1 MKMGSLGLTQK
12 EEHSVMNVDQQQLM
26 TNMQEFAERSQRI
39 MTKFLERQ
47 AEDDGFQIPDP
58 YVVGKA
64 FLKASAQLMQDPQ
77 RLAQAQADLWKEY
90 TSLWQHVTQRMLGQE
105 SEPVAKPVR
114 GDRRFKDEAWE
125 EEVYF
130 DAVKQY
136 YLLTA
141 RWIKNTMSDV
151 KGIDE
156 STQKKVDFYTRNF
169 VQSMAPSNFA
179 ATNPAVIKEAVETQ
193 GQSLLKGFDH
203 FLHDL
208 EEGKGKL
215 RVSMTDVKA
224 FELGKNVASTP
235 GKVVYQNSLIQLLQY
250 EPTTEKV
257 AKNPLLIVP
266 PWINKFYVLDLQPKN
281 SLIKWAVDQGHTVF
295 VISWVNPDEKL
306 AHKDFS
312 CYMQEGPLSAIDV
325 VKEIT
330 GVDQINLAGYCIG
343 GTLTTCTL
351 AYLAAI
357 GEADKVKS
365 ATLFTTL
372 TDFTDC
378 GELRVFIDEEQMEI
392 LDAHMERK
400 GYLEGA
406 QMSQVFNLLRAND
419 LVWSFF
425 VNNYLLG
432 KEPFPFDLLYWN
444 SDPTRMPAMMHK
456 FYLRKMYLENKLIE
470 PNGIEL
476 NGVPIDLGKIKTP
489 MYMISTHD
497 DHIAPWKST
506 YSLTQHV
513 SGSVKFVLGGS
524 GHIAGIIN
532 PENSGKYG
540 YWTNT
545 NKPADPDKWFA
556 GAKQH
561 EGSWWQDW
569 KKWVGRHSGGKVEAR
584 KIGSEKYK
592 PIEDAPGSYV
602 KVRMTD

>member
-1 MKMGSLGLTQK
+1 MSDETQNIL
-12 EEHSVMNVDQQQLM
+12 NVDQQQMLES
-26 TNMQEFAERSQRI
+26 MQDFADRSQRI

-64 FLKASAQLMQDPQ
+64 FLQASAQLMQDPQ
-77 RLAQAQADLWKEY
+77 KLAQAQADLWSEY
-90 TSLWQHVTQRMLGQE
+90 TALWQHVTQRMMGQE
-105 SEPVAKPVR
+105 SEPVAKPVA

-125 EEVYF
+125 EEIYF
-130 DAVKQY
+130 DAIKQY

-141 RWIKNTMSDV
+141 RWIKSTMSDV
-151 KGIDE
+151 KGIDRN
-156 STQKKVDFYTRNF
+156 TQAKVDFYTRNF
-169 VQSMAPSNFA
+169 VQSMAPSNFVS
-179 ATNPAVIKEAVETQ
+179 TNPSVLKEAVETQ
-193 GQSLLKGFDH
+193 GQSLLKGFQH
-203 FLHDL
+203 FLDDL
-208 EEGKGKL
+208 ENGKGKL
-215 RVSMTDVKA
+215 RVSMTNEKA
-224 FELGKNVASTP
+224 FELGKNIASTP

-250 EPTTEKV
+250 EATTEQV
-257 AKNPLLIVP
+257 SKNPMLIVP
-266 PWINKFYVLDLQPKN
+266 PWINKFYVMDMQPKN
-281 SLIKWAVDQGHTVF
+281 SFIKWAVDQGHTVF

-312 CYMQEGPLSAIDV
+312 CYMQEGPLAAIDV
-325 VKEIT
+325 VREIT
-330 GVDQINLAGYCIG
+330 GADQVNLGGYCIG
-343 GTLTTCTL
+343 GTLVACTL
-351 AYLAAI
+351 AYMAAK
-357 GEADKVKS
+357 GEADKIKS
-365 ATLFTTL
+365 ATLFTAL

-378 GELRVFIDEEQMEI
+378 GELRVFIDEEQMEL

-456 FYLRKMYLENKLIE
+456 FYLRKMYLENKLVE

-476 NGVPIDLGKIKTP
+476 NGVSIDLGKIKTP
-489 MYMISTHD
+489 LYMISTHD
-497 DHIAPWKST
+497 DHIAPWRST
-506 YSLTQHV
+506 YTLTQNV
-513 SGSVKFVLGGS
+513 SGPVKFVLGGS

-532 PENSGKYG
+532 PEKSGKYG
-540 YWTNT
+540 YWTN
-545 NKPADPDKWFA
+545 NSKPKDPEKWFA
-556 GAKQH
+556 GATQN

-569 KKWVGRHSGGKVEAR
+569 KKWIARHSGGKVDAR
-584 KIGSEKYK
+584 EPGSDTYT

-602 KVRMTD
+602 KVRMLD

>member
-1 MKMGSLGLTQK
+1 MTQGQ
-12 EEHSVMNVDQQQLM
+12 EQNLMNVDQQQLM
-26 TNMQEFAERSQRI
+26 DSMQDFAERSQRI

-64 FLKASAQLMQDPQ
+64 FLKASTQLMQDPQ

-90 TSLWQHVTQRMLGQE
+90 TALWQHVTQRMLGQE
-105 SEPVAKPVR
+105 TEPVAKPVP

-125 EEVYF
+125 EEIYF

-151 KGIDE
+151 NGIDE

-179 ATNPAVIKEAVETQ
+179 ATNPAVIKAAVETQ

-203 FLHDL
+203 FLKDL

-235 GKVVYQNSLIQLLQY
+235 GKVVYQNGLIQLLQY

-295 VISWVNPDEKL
+295 VISWINPDEKL

-312 CYMQEGPLSAIDV
+312 CYMQEGPLNAIDV
-325 VKEIT
+325 VQEIT
-330 GVDQINLAGYCIG
+330 GADQVNIAGYCIG
-343 GTLTTCTL
+343 GTLTSCTL

-476 NGVPIDLGKIKTP
+476 NGVPIDLRKIETP

-513 SGSVKFVLGGS
+513 SGPVKFVLGGS

-545 NKPADPDKWFA
+545 NKPADPDKWLA
-556 GAKQH
+556 GAKQN

-569 KKWVGRHSGGKVEAR
+569 KKWIARHSGGKVDAR
-584 KIGSEKYK
+584 AVGSKKHK

>member
-1 MKMGSLGLTQK
+1 LPQDNN
-12 EEHSVMNVDQQQLM
+12 EQQLM
-26 TNMQEFAERSQRI
+26 DTQAMMDSMQDFADRSQRI
-39 MTKFLERQ
+39 MTKFLEQ
-47 AEDDGFQIPDP
+47 QKDDDGFQIPDP
-58 YVVGKA
+58 QVVGKA
-64 FLKASAQLMQDPQ
+64 FMQATTQLMQDPQ
-77 RLAQAQADLWKEY
+77 KLAQAQADLWKEY
-90 TSLWQHVTQRMLGQE
+90 TNLWQHVSQRMMGQA

-125 EEVYF
+125 EEIYF

-141 RWIKNTMSDV
+141 RWIKDTMSDV

-156 STQKKVDFYTRNF
+156 GTQKKVDFYTRNF
-169 VQSMAPSNFA
+169 VQSLAPSNFVT
-179 ATNPAVIKEAVETQ
+179 TNPTVLKEAVDTK
-193 GQSLLKGFDH
+193 GQSLLKGFQN
-203 FLHDL
+203 FMEDL

-215 RVSMTDVKA
+215 RVSMTDETA
-224 FELGKNVASTP
+224 FELGVNVATTP
-235 GKVVYQNSLIQLLQY
+235 GKVVFQNELMQLLQY
-250 EPTTEKV
+250 TPATEKT
-257 AKNPLLIVP
+257 AKTPLLIVP

-281 SLIKWAVDQGHTVF
+281 SFIKWAVDQGHTVF
-295 VISWVNPDEKL
+295 VISWINPDEKL

-312 CYMQEGPLSAIDV
+312 SYMQEGPLNAIDV
-325 VKEIT
+325 IQEIT
-330 GVDQINLAGYCIG
+330 GEKQVNMVGYCIG
-343 GTLTTCTL
+343 GTLTACTL
-351 AYLAAI
+351 AYLA
-357 GEADKVKS
+357 ETDQADKVKS

-378 GELRVFIDEEQMEI
+378 GELRVFIDDEQMDI
-392 LDAHMERK
+392 LDAHMEKK
-400 GYLEGA
+400 GYLEGS

-425 VNNYLLG
+425 VSNYLLG

-456 FYLRKMYLENKLIE
+456 FYLRKMYLENKLVE
-470 PNGIEL
+470 PDGIEL
-476 NGVPIDLGKIKTP
+476 AGVPIDLRKIKTP

-506 YSLTQHV
+506 YEATQLY
-513 SGSVKFVLGGS
+513 SGPVKFVLGGS
-524 GHIAGIIN
+524 GHIAGVIN

-545 NKPADPDKWFA
+545 KKPNDPDEWLSSA
-556 GAKQH
+556 EQH

-584 KIGSEKYK
+584 TPGSDKHK
-592 PIEDAPGSYV
+592 PLENAPGSFV
-602 KVRMTD
+602 KVRMKE

>member
-1 MKMGSLGLTQK
+1 MSQDQQQNLL
-12 EEHSVMNVDQQQLM
+12 NVDQQELM
-26 TNMQEFAERSQRI
+26 DSMQDFADRSQRI
-39 MTKFLERQ
+39 MTKFLENQ

-58 YVVGKA
+58 VVVGKA
-64 FLKASAQLMQDPQ
+64 FMKASAQLMQDPQ
-77 RLAQAQADLWKEY
+77 KLAQAQADLWKEY
-90 TSLWQHVTQRMLGQE
+90 TSLWQHVTQRMMGQE
-105 SEPVAKPVR
+105 SEPVAKPGP

-141 RWIKNTMSDV
+141 RWIKSTMADV

-156 STQKKVDFYTRNF
+156 GTQAKVDFYTRNF
-169 VQSMAPSNFA
+169 VQSMAPSNFV
-179 ATNPAVIKEAVETQ
+179 ATNPTVLKEAVDSQ
-193 GQSLLKGFDH
+193 GQSLLKGFQH
-203 FLHDL
+203 FMNDL

-215 RVSMTDVKA
+215 RVSMTDVDA

-235 GKVVYQNSLIQLLQY
+235 GKVVYQNQLIQLLQY
-250 EPTTEKV
+250 EPSTEKA

-281 SLIKWAVDQGHTVF
+281 SFIKWAVDQGHTVF
-295 VISWVNPDEKL
+295 VISWINPDEKL

-312 CYMQEGPLSAIDV
+312 CYMQEGPLAAIDAIQ
-325 VKEIT
+325 EIT
-330 GVDQINLAGYCIG
+330 GEKQVNMVGYCIG
-343 GTLTTCTL
+343 GTLTSCTL
-351 AYLAAI
+351 AYLAAK

-378 GELRVFIDEEQMEI
+378 GELRVFIDEEQMDI
-392 LDAHMERK
+392 LDAHMEKK

-456 FYLRKMYLENKLIE
+456 FYLRKMYLENKLIK

-476 NGVPIDLGKIKTP
+476 NGVPIDLGKIETP
-489 MYMISTHD
+489 VYMISTHD

-506 YSLTQHV
+506 YELTKRL
-513 SGSVKFVLGGS
+513 SGPCKFVLGGS

-532 PENSGKYG
+532 PEKSGKYG
-540 YWTNT
+540 YRTNSKKAKT
-545 NKPADPDKWFA
+545 ADAWFA
-556 GAKQH
+556 GAEEH

-569 KKWVGRHSGGKVEAR
+569 KKWIGRHSGGKVAAR
-584 KIGSEKYK
+584 KPGSKKHK
-592 PIEDAPGSYV
+592 PTENAPGSYV

>member
-1 MKMGSLGLTQK
+1 MSQDQELKML
-12 EEHSVMNVDQQQLM
+12 NVDQQELM
-26 TNMQEFAERSQRI
+26 ENMQDFADRSQRI

-64 FLKASAQLMQDPQ
+64 FMRASAQLMQDPQ
-77 RLAQAQADLWKEY
+77 KLAQAQADLWQEY
-90 TSLWQHVTQRMLGQE
+90 TSLWQHVTQRMMGQA
-105 SEPVAKPVR
+105 SEPVAKPVP

-130 DAVKQY
+130 DAIKQY

-141 RWIKNTMSDV
+141 RWIKNTMADV

-156 STQKKVDFYTRNF
+156 STQAKVDFYTRNF
-169 VQSMAPSNFA
+169 VQSMAPSNFV
-179 ATNPAVIKEAVETQ
+179 ATNPTVLKEAVETQ
-193 GQSLLKGFDH
+193 GKSLLKGFQH
-203 FLHDL
+203 FLDDL

-215 RVSMTDVKA
+215 KVSMTNLEA

-235 GKVVYQNSLIQLLQY
+235 GKVVYQNSLIQLIQY

-257 AKNPLLIVP
+257 NKNPLLIVP

-295 VISWVNPDEKL
+295 VISWVNPDDKL

-312 CYMQEGPLSAIDV
+312 CYMQEGPLAAIDTIQ
-325 VKEIT
+325 EIT
-330 GVDQINLAGYCIG
+330 GEDQVNVAAYCIG

-351 AYLAAI
+351 AYLAAT
-357 GEADKVKS
+357 GQADKVKS

-372 TDFTDC
+372 TDFTDA
-378 GELRVFIDEEQMEI
+378 GEISVFIDEEQMDL
-392 LDAHMERK
+392 LDAHMERL
-400 GYLEGA
+400 GYLEGSE
-406 QMSQVFNLLRAND
+406 MSQVFNLLRAND

-425 VNNYLLG
+425 VNNYLMG

-444 SDPTRMPAMMHK
+444 SDSTRMPAMMHK
-456 FYLRKMYLENKLIE
+456 FYLRKMYLENRLVE
-470 PNGIEL
+470 PGGIEL
-476 NGVPIDLGKIKTP
+476 NGEPIDLGKIETP
-489 MYMISTHD
+489 LYMISTHD

-506 YSLTQHV
+506 YKLTQNV
-513 SGSVKFVLGGS
+513 GGSVKFVLGGS

-532 PENSGKYG
+532 PEKSGKYG

-545 NKPADPDKWFA
+545 NKPAEADKWLA
-556 GAKQH
+556 GATQH

-569 KKWVGRHSGGKVEAR
+569 KKWISRHSGGKVNAR
-584 KIGSEKYK
+584 KPGSKTHK
-592 PIEDAPGSYV
+592 PFEDAPGSYV
-602 KVRMTD
+602 KIRSMD

>member
-1 MKMGSLGLTQK
+1 MSQDQEQNIL
-12 EEHSVMNVDQQQLM
+12 NVDQQQLM
-26 TNMQEFAERSQRI
+26 NSMQDFAERSQRI

-64 FLKASAQLMQDPQ
+64 FMKASAQLMQDPQ

-90 TSLWQHVTQRMLGQE
+90 TALWQHVTQRMLGQE
-105 SEPVAKPVR
+105 SEPVAKPVP

-125 EEVYF
+125 EEIYF

-141 RWIKNTMSDV
+141 RWIKDTMSNVNGVDQ
-151 KGIDE
+151 
-156 STQKKVDFYTRNF
+156 STQEKVDFYTRNF
-169 VQSMAPSNFA
+169 VQSLAPSNFA
-179 ATNPAVIKEAVETQ
+179 ATNPLVLRQAVETQ

-203 FLHDL
+203 FLRDL

-215 RVSMTDVKA
+215 RVSMTDATA
-224 FELGKNVASTP
+224 FELGKNIASTP
-235 GKVVYQNSLIQLLQY
+235 GKVVYQNELIQLIQY
-250 EPTTEKV
+250 EPTTEQV
-257 AKNPLLIVP
+257 AKNPLLVVP
-266 PWINKFYVLDLQPKN
+266 PWINKYYVLDLQPKN
-281 SLIKWAVDQGHTVF
+281 SFIKWAVDQGHTVF

-312 CYMQEGPLSAIDV
+312 CYMQEGPLTAVDV
-325 VKEIT
+325 VRDIT
-330 GVDQINLAGYCIG
+330 GEDKVNLIGYCIG

-351 AYLAAI
+351 AYMAAT
-357 GEADKVKS
+357 GQEDKIKS

-372 TDFTDC
+372 TDFTDA

-444 SDPTRMPAMMHK
+444 SDPTRMPSMMHK
-456 FYLRKMYLENKLIE
+456 FYLRKMYLENKLVE
-470 PNGIEL
+470 PNGISL
-476 NGVPIDLGKIKTP
+476 KGVPIDLGKIKTP
-489 MYMISTHD
+489 IYMISAHD
-497 DHIAPWKST
+497 DHIAPWKAT

-513 SGSVKFVLGGS
+513 SGPIKFVLGGS

-532 PENSGKYG
+532 PEKSGKYG

-545 NKPADPDKWFA
+545 NKPRDPDKWLSSA
-556 GAKQH
+556 TQN
-561 EGSWWQDW
+561 EGSWWGDW
-569 KKWVGRHSGGKVEAR
+569 KKWVGRHSGGKIEAR
-584 KIGSEKYK
+584 AIGSKDYK
-592 PIEDAPGSYV
+592 PMEDAPGSYV
-602 KVRMTD
+602 KIRMTD